1 MIRAFRRP
9 AACRFAAFRRGN
21 LRLAVLPAAVA
32 LAIGS
37 AAAQEWP
44 TRTIRMVVPLSAGS
58 AVDIV
63 PRIVMEQV
71 STQIGQSIV
80 VDNRTGAS
88 GTIGTR
94 AVATAAP
101 DRYTLLTHSSAL
113 VISPLTIANAHYDA
127 VKDFVAIAPLGNLPN
142 VLVIAPSKNIHTAQ
156 ELVAAARKR
165 PVTFGLAGFGS
176 PIFLTTEKFR
186 LAANFS
192 AQPIPFRGA
201 PEVLTE
207 VMTGRVDFYYAPV
220 TAALGFIRDGKLTA
234 LTVSS
239 AQRSLALPDVPT
251 SLEAGYPNSDFNFW
265 IGVFAPAG
273 TPAAIVEKLN
283 REIGKGAAGSR
294 GAREARR
301 AGRRPHGIGHCRIRP
316 LHQGRGRLHDG
327 TRQGARPQAELNPMK
342 RSVARASEATPGTP
356 RISCGLRRPTRGVT
370 RRGRPARGAR
380 GALAPRST
388 ASRSAAPR
396 GA

>member
-1 MIRAFRRP
+1 MLER
-9 AACRFAAFRRGN
+9 
-21 LRLAVLPAAVA
+21 
-32 LAIGS
+32 
-37 AAAQEWP
+37 
-44 TRTIRMVVPLSAGS
+44 
-58 AVDIV
+58 
-63 PRIVMEQV
+63 V

-80 VDNRTGAS
+80 IDNRTGAS

-101 DRYTLLTHSSAL
+101 DGYTLLAHSSAL

-127 VKDFVAIAPLGNLPN
+127 VKDFVPIAPLGNLPN

-176 PIFLTTEKFR
+176 PIFLTTEKSR
-186 LAANFS
+186 LAANFP

-220 TAALGFIRDGKLTA
+220 SAALGFIRDGKLTA

-273 TPAAIVEKLN
+273 TPPAIVEKLN
-283 REIGKGAAGSR
+283 REIGKALRVPAVREKLAVQGVDPMEMDTAAF
-294 GAREARR
+294 
-301 AGRRPHGIGHCRIRP
+301 GRFVK
-316 LHQGRGRLHDG
+316 DEVASA
-327 TRQGARPQAELNPMK
+327 TELAK
-342 RSVARASEATPGTP
+342 
-356 RISCGLRRPTRGVT
+356 
-370 RRGRPARGAR
+370 
-380 GALAPRST
+380 ALDLKPN
-388 ASRSAAPR
+388 
-396 GA
+396 